1 MFGNT
6 IFGGV
11 LMEKVSSE
19 IIKTVYDI
27 NNSQYEIVRIFSE
40 SKDLKSLITENISA
54 KNEVIWFDIQTL
66 LWYTAIG
73 LCIG

>member
-27 NNSQYEIVRIFSE
+27 NNKV
-40 SKDLKSLITENISA
+40 
-54 KNEVIWFDIQTL
+54 
-66 LWYTAIG
+66 
-73 LCIG
+73 

>member
-11 LMEKVSSE
+11 LMEQVSSE

-54 KNEVIWFDIQTL
+54 KNEVI
-66 LWYTAIG
+66 
-73 LCIG
+73 

>member
-54 KNEVIWFDIQTL
+54 KNEVI
-66 LWYTAIG
+66 
-73 LCIG
+73 

>member
-1 MFGNT
+1 
-6 IFGGV
+6 
-11 LMEKVSSE
+11 MEKVSSE

>member
-6 IFGGV
+6 IFGGI

-54 KNEVIWFDIQTL
+54 KNEVI
-66 LWYTAIG
+66 
-73 LCIG
+73 

>member
-27 NNSQYEIVRIFSE
+27 NNSQHEIVRIFSE

-54 KNEVIWFDIQTL
+54 KNEVI
-66 LWYTAIG
+66 
-73 LCIG
+73 

>member
-1 MFGNT
+1 
-6 IFGGV
+6 
-11 LMEKVSSE
+11 MEKVSSE

-54 KNEVIWFDIQTL
+54 KNEVI
-66 LWYTAIG
+66 
-73 LCIG
+73 

>member
-11 LMEKVSSE
+11 LMEKVSSK

-40 SKDLKSLITENISA
+40 SKDLKSLISENISA
-54 KNEVIWFDIQTL
+54 KNEVI
-66 LWYTAIG
+66 
-73 LCIG
+73 